1 LRQARLKAF
10 FYPLRWP
17 YWRSLLLPALAL
29 LYAIWLGGGVEW
41 NNMMG
46 QFWVRLEPWLP
57 SLRLD
62 LLALALLAAL
72 LFRLGGTRLRRRMPL
87 LLGLLLAG
95 GQIACLQAAWKFVS
109 GPMPWGID
117 HPAFLFRLKEFR
129 ELFPLALGGYNPW
142 WNAGTEHFIGV
153 TSGTHAFGLL
163 NLPLLLCLDPHLF
176 HEPALA
182 FWLIVGFPW
191 LGVLAV
197 RAAGV
202 RWTGALC
209 AGLLMCAVSR
219 AQFLFFWQSGNV
231 GAMTSAMLTLPVV
244 ALGYRLIVLRRGG
257 WGMVVALGVA
267 AWLVCLWTP
276 GVLVCAGLVP
286 GWIAMRR
293 RWTIRSN
300 RLLVAAGLLAL
311 VLALPWF
318 WITLF
323 PSRGIVNY
331 VATGV
336 TGSRWLMLQAG
347 VRQLLLRLQEWH
359 PLLLVLGAG
368 GAVVVAPRSV
378 RRWTLP
384 LLLILA
390 AIICG
395 TGWWSQSQLDRMAL
409 PMAVA
414 AVFPTTVLCGR
425 LFARGSM
432 GRSRIAGLL
441 HALAQGVVLALLM
454 MGLRVAQM
462 HYACRGGFKLWPA
475 PDTIYDFA
483 DWIRRE
489 VPPEGRLAF
498 AGTTDWKYEWGK
510 PTYLPILSG
519 REMMADDYYSYPR
532 GLIERN
538 YPPKAYRVSLDS
550 WLAFT
555 RAYGITHWAA
565 ADPRHKGFLAGH
577 PEWFELVRR
586 MSMQSS
592 RIEIYRVLGLPPP
605 TRFLE
610 GTGSVTARENALVVR
625 PEPAD
630 TERVVIRYQWRDG
643 LVCRTPGATIEPF
656 NVDGH
661 LQFIA
666 VRPGGNPV
674 VRIGYRPRFAPLK
687 PNFDGT
693 FHH

>member
-1 LRQARLKAF
+1 
-10 FYPLRWP
+10 
-17 YWRSLLLPALAL
+17 
-29 LYAIWLGGGVEW
+29 
-41 NNMMG
+41 MG
-46 QFWVRLEPWLP
+46 R
-57 SLRLD
+57 
-62 LLALALLAAL
+62 
-72 LFRLGGTRLRRRMPL
+72 
-87 LLGLLLAG
+87 
-95 GQIACLQAAWKFVS
+95 
-109 GPMPWGID
+109 
-117 HPAFLFRLKEFR
+117 
-129 ELFPLALGGYNPW
+129 
-142 WNAGTEHFIGV
+142 
-153 TSGTHAFGLL
+153 
-163 NLPLLLCLDPHLF
+163 
-176 HEPALA
+176 ALA

>member
-1 LRQARLKAF
+1 
-10 FYPLRWP
+10 
-17 YWRSLLLPALAL
+17 
-29 LYAIWLGGGVEW
+29 
-41 NNMMG
+41 MMG

-163 NLPLLLCLDPHLF
+163 NLPPLLCLDPHLF
-176 HEPALA
+176 HGPALA

-257 WGMVVALGVA
+257 WGTVVALGVA

>member
-17 YWRSLLLPALAL
+17 YWRPLLLPALAL

-163 NLPLLLCLDPHLF
+163 NLPPLLCLDPHLF
-176 HEPALA
+176 HGPALA

>member
-1 LRQARLKAF
+1 
-10 FYPLRWP
+10 
-17 YWRSLLLPALAL
+17 
-29 LYAIWLGGGVEW
+29 
-41 NNMMG
+41 MMG

-163 NLPLLLCLDPHLF
+163 NLPPLLCLDPHLF

-257 WGMVVALGVA
+257 WGTVVALGVA